1 MHVLECGDVQTDGEK
16 GKSLMK
22 IVICPDSFK
31 GTVPSH
37 RAAEIIKTAAL
48 SVVPDAEIVT
58 VPLADGGEG
67 TCDALG
73 AEKIPVRV
81 AGPDG
86 AAVESFYGVLGNA
99 AVIELAAAAGL
110 GITKIKDPAKTT
122 TRGVGELILAAA
134 GAGYDKIVI
143 ALGGSATNDC
153 GCGMALACGVRFFDV
168 DGNEFTPVGGTLS
181 RVGSIDVSRLDPRVA
196 RADITVMC
204 DVDNPLFGERGA
216 AFVFAPQKGAD
227 TDTVAD
233 LDLGLRHIA
242 SVIKD
247 VLGTDVSK
255 LPGGGAAGGCGAG
268 AVAFFGAELRRG
280 IDVILDA
287 VNFDSV
293 LDGADLVVT
302 GEGRFDSQ
310 SADGKAVSGV
320 ASRAFSHGVPVAVV
334 CGIAEDGAGKL
345 IRGVKW
351 VFPTIRG
358 PYSGVITKEAAEDAL
373 YRTSAEMAEVCCI
386 DRGGRVK

>member
-1 MHVLECGDVQTDGEK
+1 
-16 GKSLMK
+16 MK
-22 IVICPDSFK
+22 IVVCPDSFK
-31 GTVPSH
+31 GTVSSA
-37 RAAEIIKTAAL
+37 RAASIIRSAAL
-48 SVVPDAEIVT
+48 SVFPEAEVVT

-73 AEKIPVRV
+73 AEKVPARV
-81 AGPDG
+81 TGPDG
-86 AAVESFYGVLGNA
+86 IEVDSFFGVIGDV
-99 AVIELAAAAGL
+99 AVIELAAVAGL
-110 GITKIKDPAKTT
+110 TLTSLHDPSLTT
-122 TRGVGELILAAA
+122 SRGAGELFISAAD
-134 GAGYDKIVI
+134 AGYKRFVL
-143 ALGGSATNDC
+143 ALGGSAVNDC
-153 GCGMALACGVRFFDV
+153 GCGMASACGVVFYDS
-168 DGNEFTPVGGTLS
+168 DGRQFVPVGGTLS
-181 RVGSIDVSRLDPRVA
+181 KVSRIDASALDPRI
-196 RADITVMC
+196 ADAEITVMC
-204 DVDNPLFGERGA
+204 DVDNPLYGERGA

-227 TDTVAD
+227 AETVAR
-233 LDLGLRHIA
+233 LDDGLRSIA
-242 SVIKD
+242 AVIERD
-247 VLGTDVSK
+247 VGVTVSDI
-255 LPGGGAAGGCGAG
+255 PGGGAAGGCGAG

-373 YRTSAEMAEVCCI
+373 YRTSAEMAEVCCL